1 MEVHVDGS
9 VSLAE
14 GIGDKLRKIV
24 EDAGENAT
32 EYELLRT
39 TLDSNDEEVLAGMV
53 LLGVEMMHRE
63 IWGSGQY

>member
-1 MEVHVDGS
+1 MEFNVDGIL
-9 VSLAE
+9 SLAE

-39 TLDSNDEEVLAGMV
+39 ILDSEDEEVLAGMI

-63 IWGSGQY
+63 IWGSGEH